1 MLNTVVVGPRQYSDA
16 KRRLKLWAKTE
27 DAWTCVWQCARYLR
41 QALFADWGLYT
52 PWAVFLTTVRHCFL
66 MMVKCSLHLQLVCR
80 AYNWTSATPES
91 TSQRRQHP
99 TTYSTA
105 HLPIIDR
112 QATIIAWLDKILQ
125 TPGRHESTDG
135 EVDALI
141 EYVAGQLELGEST
154 ARENAAMLRMLIG
167 HKR

>member
-1 MLNTVVVGPRQYSDA
+1 MARSDS
-16 KRRLKLWAKTE
+16 
-27 DAWTCVWQCARYLR
+27 
-41 QALFADWGLYT
+41 G
-52 PWAVFLTTVRHCFL
+52 
-66 MMVKCSLHLQLVCR
+66 QLVCR
-80 AYNWTSATPES
+80 AYSWTSATAES

-99 TTYSTA
+99 TSYSTA
-105 HLPIIDR
+105 HLSMVDR

-141 EYVAGQLELGEST
+141 EYVAGQLELGESV
-154 ARENAAMLRMLIG
+154 ARENAAMLKTLIG